1 MDKFKIVQNA
11 VNISKILTKTPLYI
25 LSHVAWRESIQACM
39 AERVPNSVETTHTT
53 IGNGS
58 ILERTTLDIL
68 TPFIE

>member
-25 LSHVAWRESIQACM
+25 VAWRESIQACM